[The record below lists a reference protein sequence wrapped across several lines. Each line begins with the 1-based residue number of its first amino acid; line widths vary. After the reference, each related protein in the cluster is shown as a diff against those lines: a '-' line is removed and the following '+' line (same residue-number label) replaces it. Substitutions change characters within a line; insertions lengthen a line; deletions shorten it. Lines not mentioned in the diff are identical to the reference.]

1 MNALFLGP
9 IATRALATI
18 QQSEQEFGFDSGV
31 RRVLILTD
39 DPREAPYVPRG
50 VGAVGATVKLYPAQI
65 RVRGLEACALHEMG
79 HALCDR
85 YDLTD
90 ALGPFVRRAYRDR
103 EAYLRAS
110 AAAAHRPARPGLVS
124 GYAGCERE
132 EDFCETLAAYLTNR
146 ATWRTHLT
154 FNGEAVAVRGD
165 ARLRRKLDAV
175 HALLRELKR
184 FV

>member
-31 RRVLILTD
+31 RRVLILSD
-39 DPREAPYVPRG
+39 DPREAPYAPRS

-85 YDLTD
+85 YDLAG
-90 ALGPFVRRAYRDR
+90 ALGPFVRRTYRER

-110 AAAAHRPARPGLVS
+110 EAAAHRPGRPGVVS
-124 GYAGCERE
+124 GYAACERE

-146 ATWRTHLT
+146 TTWRTRLT
-154 FNGEAVAVRGD
+154 FNGEAVAVEGD

-175 HALLRELKR
+175 HALLRDLAR